1 MIKQI
6 ISKHLPE
13 GAKIFVFGSSIKSGK
28 FGDIDVGVKGEKL
41 NESEL
46 LKAKEE
52 LEESLIPYKVDLINF
67 NKVGKK
73 FEENVFNDDVLWL
86 T

>member
-13 GAKIFVFGSSIKSGK
+13 DAKIFVFGSSIKSDK
-28 FGDIDVGVKGEKL
+28 FGDIDVGVKGKKL

-52 LEESLIPYKVDLINF
+52 LEESLIPYNVDVINF
-67 NKVGKK
+67 NKVDKK
-73 FEENVFNDDVLWL
+73 FEEKVFSEDILWL